1 MSELKYDEY
10 PKSCPPQ
17 SAKEI
22 SGDFYRLCDS
32 CYPTTD
38 DFLTHLDAGLK
49 FPSPKL
55 CEAMTLS
62 FFDSEEH
69 AKKMQRKF
77 PNLKKKS
84 IVKVTIKNHF
94 GTGEVRNHHLNLWE
108 YRTVSILYEINKIKE
123 EEEINKWVQID

>member
-55 CEAMTLS
+55 CEAMAL
-62 FFDSEEH
+62 FFLRFRRTC
-69 AKKMQRKF
+69 Q
-77 PNLKKKS
+77 
-84 IVKVTIKNHF
+84 KNA
-94 GTGEVRNHHLNLWE
+94 T
-108 YRTVSILYEINKIKE
+108 KISKP
-123 EEEINKWVQID
+123 